1 MCVQCMAG
9 AMAAGAA
16 VTGSR
21 VMIVTRFRQAMTPVR
36 KRALDISVAAVG
48 VFAAAVLLGGA

>member
-1 MCVQCMAG
+1 
-9 AMAAGAA
+9 MAAGAA

-21 VMIVTRFRQAMTPVR
+21 VMIVSRFQQAMTPAR
-36 KRALDISVAAVG
+36 KRALDVAVAAIG

>member
-1 MCVQCMAG
+1 MAG

-21 VMIVTRFRQAMTPVR
+21 VMIVTRFRQALTPSR
-36 KRALDISVAAVG
+36 KRVLDISVAAVG

>member
-21 VMIVTRFRQAMTPVR
+21 VMIVSRFRQAMTPVR
-36 KRALDISVAAVG
+36 KRALDISVGVVG
-48 VFAAAVLLGGA
+48 LVAAALLLGGA

>member
-1 MCVQCMAG
+1 MAG

-21 VMIVTRFRQAMTPVR
+21 VMIVTRFRQAMTPSR
-36 KRALDISVAAVG
+36 KRVLDISVAAVG